1 MTCLPACQPSL
12 PLPDCSDI
20 VLCRN
25 SHQYVHCPTCQLCAQ
40 GSTQVTH
47 GRSQQGCQSQWQGCG
62 ASPLP
67 FPGVDICLLC
77 CLQVRCV
84 QLHGGMLPVPAQQT
98 IGRVKAR
105 HLHVTVSPGLGA
117 PMLFSTC
124 FAHTCAHSYA
134 ATGTSAYSDL
144 YTQHMCSASTPS
156 HTSYHGPLLC
166 MLCVPPTLTDLAGHC
181 EARQPRE
188 PVNFPLC

>member
-12 PLPDCSDI
+12 PLPDCSEI
-20 VLCRN
+20 VLCRT
-25 SHQYVHCPTCQLCAQ
+25 SHQYVHCPTCQLCAE

-84 QLHGGMLPVPAQQT
+84 QLHGGMQATSTSSADSWQSQGQAPSCY
-98 IGRVKAR
+98 
-105 HLHVTVSPGLGA
+105 TVSQGSGA

-134 ATGTSAYSDL
+134 ATSTSAHSDL
-144 YTQHMCSASTPS
+144 CKM
-156 HTSYHGPLLC
+156 
-166 MLCVPPTLTDLAGHC
+166 
-181 EARQPRE
+181 
-188 PVNFPLC
+188 